1 MDPAMHTGEHH
12 AVVRDIRAAARAAT
26 ANRRAHRARRA
37 APMLTTIVG
46 ATVFVSGLFL
56 LVVGAWMWIEA
67 LR

>member
-1 MDPAMHTGEHH
+1 MQNREHH
-12 AVVRDIRAAARAAT
+12 PVVRDIPAAARAAT
-26 ANRRAHRARRA
+26 ANRRARRA